1 MDLSDV
7 VNVCSAALKE
17 REDLQLS
24 RYLRGWSSACGRE
37 INQGGITE
45 SRNCRALMA
54 LRFRACVCHLWGGSS
69 HQAGYPLV
77 RLSWCSFTA
86 WWFGN
91 VWNHG
96 ILWLSIQLGMSSSQ
110 LTKSIIF
117 QRGSSTTKQF
127 RFLWKK
133 SISGRPG
140 ISLGSFLAAMDSH
153 GQILQADQTLVFQ
166 NQVLQD
172 DAKPFEVLCD
182 SKIVVQSLWIRD
194 LTARLGDV
202 VRWGAFILLL
212 IVIRYSPYAPCMV

>member
-17 REDLQLS
+17 REDPQLS

-54 LRFRACVCHLWGGSS
+54 LRFRACVSSLGGVITSGWLPS
-69 HQAGYPLV
+69 GSIKLMFLYCLV
-77 RLSWCSFTA
+77 IWKCLEP
-86 WWFGN
+86 
-91 VWNHG
+91 WNFMTFH
-96 ILWLSIQLGMSSSQ
+96 S
-110 LTKSIIF
+110 
-117 QRGSSTTKQF
+117 
-127 RFLWKK
+127 
-133 SISGRPG
+133 
-140 ISLGSFLAAMDSH
+140 ISLGSFLTAMDSH

-194 LTARLGDV
+194 FTARLGDV

-212 IVIRYSPYAPCMV
+212 VVIRYSPYAPCMV